1 MTAVAQRVRTR
12 NRTRLRGFLLALPP
26 VLVIAFFIGLPVIAA
41 IAYTFGYSGGINS
54 VVAALA
60 QKQHLVDGAAPT
72 FDAYREVLGDSSF
85 RTDLLVTV
93 IVTIVTV
100 VLVMVLSWAI
110 ALYARFSRGVLAK
123 LVTALA
129 VVPMFIPVVIAS
141 YAILTFY
148 STDGFTRT
156 LFHLLGWEDSP
167 ALAYKMTGVTVG
179 QVWTHLPF
187 GVLLISS
194 GLSSV
199 PDTLIDAARDA
210 GASMSRAVRAVM
222 IPMAALPTIIVATFT
237 GIGVLGSFTVPYLI
251 GPNAPNMLGVSMAQY
266 YQSFNQAQ
274 QAVVMAVVVFV
285 LAAGIGYFYVR
296 ANAKSARGSGRL

>member
-1 MTAVAQRVRTR
+1 MRV
-12 NRTRLRGFLLALPP
+12 RGFLLALPP
-26 VLVIAFFIGLPVIAA
+26 ILVIAFFIGLPVIAA
-41 IAYTFGYSGGINS
+41 VAYSFGYDGSINS
-54 VVAALA
+54 VVASLA
-60 QKQHLVDGAAPT
+60 QKQHLGGSLGAYE
-72 FDAYREVLGDSSF
+72 DVLGDPSF
-85 RTDLLVTV
+85 RTDLAVTV
-93 IVTIVTV
+93 GITVVSVAV
-100 VLVMVLSWAI
+100 VLVLSWGI
-110 ALYARFSRGVLAK
+110 ALYARFSDGIAAK
-123 LVTALA
+123 LVTVLSI
-129 VVPMFIPVVIAS
+129 VPMFIPVVIAS

-156 LFHLLGWEDSP
+156 VFHLLGWEDSP
-167 ALAYKMTGVTVG
+167 VLAYKLSGVVVG

-194 GLSSV
+194 GLASV
-199 PDTLIDAARDA
+199 PDTLIDAARDS
-210 GASMSRAVRAVM
+210 GASMARAVRSIM

-251 GPNAPNMLGVSMAQY
+251 GPNAPNMLGVTMTQY

-296 ANAKSARGSGRL
+296 ANARSAR

>member
-1 MTAVAQRVRTR
+1 MRV
-12 NRTRLRGFLLALPP
+12 RGFLLALPP
-26 VLVIAFFIGLPVIAA
+26 ILVIAFFIGLPVIAA
-41 IAYTFGYSGGINS
+41 VAYSFGYDGSINS
-54 VVAALA
+54 VVASLA
-60 QKQHLVDGAAPT
+60 QKQHLGGSLGAYE
-72 FDAYREVLGDSSF
+72 DVLDDPSF
-85 RTDLLVTV
+85 RTDLAVTV
-93 IVTIVTV
+93 GITVVSVAV
-100 VLVMVLSWAI
+100 VLVLSWGI
-110 ALYARFSRGVLAK
+110 ALYARFSDGIVAK
-123 LVTALA
+123 LVTVLSI
-129 VVPMFIPVVIAS
+129 VPMFIPVVIAS

-156 LFHLLGWEDSP
+156 VFHLLGWEDSP
-167 ALAYKMTGVTVG
+167 VLAYKLSGVVVG

-194 GLSSV
+194 GLGSV
-199 PDTLIDAARDA
+199 PDTLIDAARDS
-210 GASMSRAVRAVM
+210 GASMARAVRSIM

-251 GPNAPNMLGVSMAQY
+251 GPNAPNMLGVTMTQY

-296 ANAKSARGSGRL
+296 ANARSAR